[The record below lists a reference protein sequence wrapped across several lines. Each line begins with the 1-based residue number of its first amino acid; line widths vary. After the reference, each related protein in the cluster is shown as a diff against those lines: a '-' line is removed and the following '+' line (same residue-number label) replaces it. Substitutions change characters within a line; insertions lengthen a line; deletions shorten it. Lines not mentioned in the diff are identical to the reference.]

1 MAGHWRL
8 PVLGVVGLLAGY
20 LGGWTDTIV
29 TRIADIVLALPPFL
43 LVLVIIA
50 GFGTGEF
57 VIVVAVA
64 AVATTTI
71 VAIASPFSAGCH
83 EIPPNGNASN
93 HTRAKAANAAAFR
106 RTLGPTGAPG
116 KSRVPCFD

>member
-1 MAGHWRL
+1 MIGCVA
-8 PVLGVVGLLAGY
+8 GLLSGY

-50 GFGTGEF
+50 GFGTGES

-64 AVATTTI
+64 AVYTPSI
-71 VAIASPFSAGCH
+71 RG
-83 EIPPNGNASN
+83 
-93 HTRAKAANAAAFR
+93 
-106 RTLGPTGAPG
+106 
-116 KSRVPCFD
+116 